1 MNFPIFLT
9 LLSGITS
16 LVTAVYAWR
25 RRSMPGAV
33 PFAGMMLSV
42 AIWSLASVA
51 EFASPGLE
59 MKVFWSKVAYFGVV
73 SVAPLFF
80 VFSLEYSHRTRW
92 LSRGFLLGLLGFSLA
107 ILVLAWTNEW
117 HGLVW
122 SQFVPVISATGKS
135 WIYVHGL
142 VYYLLIVYSYVLMAI
157 GTVNLLQTALNSHSL
172 YRWQVV
178 VVMVAALLPWFGNL
192 VYVLGISPWPEID
205 PGLLSFTLS
214 GVLLVI
220 GLNRLQ
226 ILRLHP
232 LARDVLVTSL
242 RDGMVVLDEGMHVVD
257 INPAAGRMLGVEVK
271 KGLGKPLTELTS
283 GWSEMIPG
291 LPSNEDY
298 TQEIMLRED
307 MWVEMHISPIY
318 GEKQRT
324 RGRLVL
330 LHDISERKQNEKL
343 QHAIY
348 LISEAA
354 SNVKELDDLYRQV
367 HGIIRRLLPAKN
379 CFIALYDPA
388 SEMIR
393 FPYFVDE
400 HDEEPGPTRLGVGL
414 TSYVIKHGQPLLA
427 TRETAGELKARGEI
441 LSMGTPSAEWLGAPL
456 KTTDQQVFGALVIQ
470 SYDPEIH
477 YTPGDKKILV
487 YVSTQVAAAIQRQQ
501 MLMDLRQKAIRDE
514 LTGVYNRRGLMEL
527 GKREIDRSLR
537 YGRPISL
544 LILEVDRFRELNDGY
559 GFEVGDEAL
568 RLLAQELNKNLREI
582 DLVGRYG
589 EDEFVVLLPE
599 TNEQGSVST
608 ANRLY
613 ASMEKLRLQVGDEV
627 VQFSFSIG
635 VGLRKPEEVDLGELI
650 WRAGR
655 ALHSAR
661 RSGNSGVI
669 RL

>member
-16 LVTAVYAWR
+16 MFTAVYAWR

-73 SVAPLFF
+73 SVSPLFF

-92 LSRGFLLGLLGFSLA
+92 LARGFLLGLLGISLA

-122 SQFVPVISATGKS
+122 SRFVPVISATGKS

-142 VYYLLIVYSYVLMAI
+142 AYYLLIVYSYVLMAI

-178 VVMVAALLPWFGNL
+178 VVVAAALLPWFGNL

-242 RDGMVVLDEGMHVVD
+242 MDGVLVLDERMRVVD
-257 INPAAGRMLGVEVK
+257 INPAAGRMFGVEVK

-283 GWSEMIPG
+283 GWSGMIPG

-307 MWVEMHISPIY
+307 MWVEMHVSPIFD
-318 GEKQRT
+318 EKQRT

-367 HGIIRRLLPAKN
+367 HGIIRRLLPADN
-379 CFIALYDPA
+379 CFIALYEHA
-388 SEMIR
+388 SETFR
-393 FPYFVDE
+393 FPYFIDQY
-400 HDEEPGPTRLGVGL
+400 DKNPGPTRLGAGL
-414 TSYVIKHGQPLLA
+414 TSYVLKHGQPLLV
-427 TRETAGELKARGEI
+427 TRDNAGELKASGEVF
-441 LSMGTPSAEWLGAPL
+441 SMGTPSSEWLGVPL

-537 YGRPISL
+537 YGRPVSL

-559 GFEVGDEAL
+559 GFEVGDEVL
-568 RLLAQELNKNLREI
+568 RLLAQALNKNLREI
-582 DLVGRYG
+582 DLIGRYG

-599 TNEQGSVST
+599 TDEQGGLST

-613 ASMEKLRLQVGDEV
+613 VSMEKLRLQVGDEV